1 MPPTSR
7 SLTNHADQL
16 LRDAGSYARSFF
28 SWKADAVWIHGLEKS
43 SGAPLS
49 AFYFGPV
56 DDVYEYL
63 IDHLFASYSVRQHLE
78 RVSVWKGVGL
88 LRSAKEQSDIVIGQ
102 PGWPYYRLLARQK
115 FLHMPSTLIHKIPLA
130 ADWPAMEERFRQRKT
145 TKEHLARLHKQ
156 QLTFRVTHDRDL
168 IETFYDT
175 MYMPHV
181 LSRHEDRV
189 ELEPRDYLAS
199 VAEQGGLL
207 QVMQGDTWLAGSVL
221 HRIGPSMQGLW
232 LGLAS
237 GLDAAMTRTA
247 LVGVYYLVMQY
258 AIEQHCNELN
268 LMYSPPLLNNGIFR
282 FKSKLGSRVHD
293 EYPFSRV
300 GFRVTNMGPAVVK
313 LLGRMP
319 LTVVKARNQLT
330 GRVLVDQD
338 LQSPADL
345 ISLGRELTCDG
356 IAHLDIFHTHALSE
370 SVRQADYSQIGP
382 VKLHD
387 LSTEKDPARRFSQT

>member
-1 MPPTSR
+1 MPPSSP
-7 SLTNHADQL
+7 SLTNHADQF
-16 LRDAGSYARSFF
+16 LRDAGSYARAFLT
-28 SWKADAVWIHGLEKS
+28 WKADALWIQGLEKS
-43 SGAPLS
+43 SGAPLT
-49 AFYFGPV
+49 AFYFGEI

-63 IDHLFASYSVRQHLE
+63 IDHLFASWSVQKHLE
-78 RVSVWKGVGL
+78 SVPVWKGLSL

-102 PGWPYYRLLARQK
+102 PAWPWYHLLPRRQ
-115 FLHMPSTLIHKIPLA
+115 FLHMPSTLVHKIPLA
-130 ADWPAMEERFRQRKT
+130 PTWPAMEERFRQRKT
-145 TKEHLARLHKQ
+145 TKEHLARLYKQ
-156 QLTFRVTHDRDL
+156 QLTYRVTHDQDL

-189 ELEPRDYLAS
+189 ELEPRDYLVT
-199 VAEQGGLL
+199 VAQHGGLL

-237 GLDAAMTRTA
+237 GLDSGTVRTA

-258 AIEQHCNELN
+258 AIEQRCNELN

-282 FKSKLGSRVHD
+282 FKSKLGSRVYD
-293 EYPFSRV
+293 EWPFSRV
-300 GFRVTNMGPAVVK
+300 GIRVTNLGPAVVK

-319 LTVVKARNQLT
+319 LTVVGSRDELT

-345 ISLGRELTCDG
+345 LSLLRELTCDG
-356 IAHLDIFHTHALSE
+356 IARLDVFHTRALPE
-370 SVRQADYSQIGP
+370 AVRQADYSQIGP

-387 LSTEKDPARRFSQT
+387 LSMESDPVRRFSQT